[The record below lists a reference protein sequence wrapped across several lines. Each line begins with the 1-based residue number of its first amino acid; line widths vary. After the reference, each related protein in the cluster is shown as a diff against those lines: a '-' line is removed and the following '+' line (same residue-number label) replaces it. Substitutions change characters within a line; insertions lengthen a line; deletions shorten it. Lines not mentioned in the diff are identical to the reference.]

1 MAIAHAHSG
10 DVVSVRPLGE
20 RRAQAVTTT
29 LVKTGRLEVLR
40 MVLPSGKHVR
50 RHRVAG
56 EVVLQCLEGKVK
68 VDLED
73 RSVELA
79 AGDLVYLDGHRPHDL
94 QAILDSSVL
103 VTILLVHE
111 PKVPAHPW
119 PSVLLEELDELG
131 AMES

>member
-10 DVVSVRPLGE
+10 DVVSFRPLGE
-20 RRAQAVTTT
+20 RLAQAVTTT

-40 MVLPSGKHVR
+40 LVLPGGKHIR

-73 RSVELA
+73 RSVELTP
-79 AGDLVYLDGHRPHDL
+79 GDLVYLDGHRPHDL

-111 PKVPAHPW
+111 GKVPAHPW
-119 PSVLLEELDELG
+119 PSVLVEELDELR
-131 AMES
+131 AMAT